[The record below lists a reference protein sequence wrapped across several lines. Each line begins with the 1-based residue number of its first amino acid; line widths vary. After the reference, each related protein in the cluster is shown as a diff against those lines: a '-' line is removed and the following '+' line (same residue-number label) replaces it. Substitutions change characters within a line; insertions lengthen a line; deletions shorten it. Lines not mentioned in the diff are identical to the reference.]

1 MLTSTF
7 KESREGEIVLMDLS
21 ATCLQSLLDYVYTG
35 ELLLLGEEAEELFTA
50 ASRLQIT
57 SALEIITRYR
67 KESKSVYLHV

>member
-1 MLTSTF
+1 M
-7 KESREGEIVLMDLS
+7 LMDLS

-57 SALEIITRYR
+57 SALDIITRYW
-67 KESKSVYLHV
+67 KKGLTYLNQWRW